1 MLRRGRLRRRLLR
14 RRECKTDKWETD
26 IFSANIP
33 QQISKDGEA
42 SFGNCFTEKSLDKS
56 GRWKEFG
63 EHIEAT
69 MPKT

>member
-1 MLRRGRLRRRLLR
+1 MLRRGRLRRR
-14 RRECKTDKWETD
+14 ECKTDKQETD
-26 IFSANIP
+26 IFAANIP

-42 SFGNCFTEKSLDKS
+42 SFGNRFTEKSLDKS

>member
-1 MLRRGRLRRRLLR
+1 MLRRGRLRR
-14 RRECKTDKWETD
+14 ECKTDKQETD
-26 IFSANIP
+26 IFAADIP
-33 QQISKDGEA
+33 QQISKDREA
-42 SFGNCFTEKSLDKS
+42 SFGNHFTEKSLDKS